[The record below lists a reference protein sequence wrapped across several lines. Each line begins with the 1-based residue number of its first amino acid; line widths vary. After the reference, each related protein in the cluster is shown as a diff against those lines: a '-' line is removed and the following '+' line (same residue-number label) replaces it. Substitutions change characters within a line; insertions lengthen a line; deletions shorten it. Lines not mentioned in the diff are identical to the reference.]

1 MKGFTPHRIMVPVN
15 GAQTDDE
22 AVRLGC
28 RLARRERANVL
39 VVTVLEIRRGL
50 ALGTVQ
56 GSETGRA
63 EELLDHAEQVAAE
76 LETEIETELLQAREA
91 GPAIVEEIT
100 HWKADLVVVGMPF
113 RQRFGEFHMGRTA
126 PYVLRHAP
134 CRALLFR
141 EPPTG
146 VAGPA
151 PA

>member
-1 MKGFTPHRIMVPVN
+1 MVGFTPQRILIPIN
-15 GAQTDDE
+15 GAHTDVE

-28 RLARRERANVL
+28 RLARRGRAKVM

-56 GSETGRA
+56 DVEMDRA
-63 EELLDHAEQVAAE
+63 EKLIELAEKIAHE
-76 LETEIETELLQAREA
+76 LETEIETELLQARDA
-91 GPAIVEEIT
+91 GPAIVEEIA

-126 PYVLRHAP
+126 PHILRHAP

-141 EPPTG
+141 EPP
-146 VAGPA
+146 PL
-151 PA
+151 

>member
-1 MKGFTPHRIMVPVN
+1 MVGFIPQRILIPIN
-15 GAQTDDE
+15 GAQTDVE

-28 RLARRERANVL
+28 RLARRGHAKVM

-56 GSETGRA
+56 DVEMDRA
-63 EELLDHAEQVAAE
+63 EKLIELAEKMARE
-76 LETEIETELLQAREA
+76 LETEIETELLQARDA
-91 GPAIVEEIT
+91 GPAIVEEIA

-126 PYVLRHAP
+126 PYILRHAP

-141 EPPTG
+141 EPP
-146 VAGPA
+146 PQ
-151 PA
+151 

>member
-1 MKGFTPHRIMVPVN
+1 MVGFTPQRILIPIN
-15 GAQTDDE
+15 GAQTDVE

-28 RLARRERANVL
+28 RLARRGRAKVM

-56 GSETGRA
+56 DVEMDRA
-63 EELLDHAEQVAAE
+63 EKLIEQAEKMAHE
-76 LETEIETELLQAREA
+76 LETEIETELLQARDA
-91 GPAIVEEIT
+91 GPAIVEEIA

-126 PYVLRHAP
+126 PYILRHAP

-141 EPPTG
+141 EPPTL
-146 VAGPA
+146 
-151 PA
+151 